1 MDWAELGTQIILSL
15 VGVVGSALAGL
26 LTYLISKYIKND
38 KLKLLMNSFNELIQN
53 SVAEVYQTYVEAL
66 KKDNMFDKEAQAE
79 ALRRCLELINK
90 NMPNDIKSW
99 LDKNHN
105 NIEEFIK
112 DTIESHIALAKRT
125 SKH

>member
-112 DTIESHIALAKRT
+112 DAIESQIALAKRT